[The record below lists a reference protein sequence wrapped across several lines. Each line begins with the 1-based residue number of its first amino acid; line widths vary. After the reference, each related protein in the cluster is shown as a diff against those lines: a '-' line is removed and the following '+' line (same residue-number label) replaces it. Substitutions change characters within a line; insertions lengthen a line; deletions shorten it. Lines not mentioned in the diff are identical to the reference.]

1 MDLVKWLTLLP
12 WRQVH
17 PYLCL
22 ASVNVEKSKKIV
34 ITNSDLYVTVIR
46 LRYGRKEE
54 EISPKIAP
62 IVYVLLYIRSL
73 PSPGNVC
80 MPRQARDNPRNSCLF
95 VKVIWAQNTV
105 QKSCG
110 LLASVIVASF
120 EPGFMFVRLDPVQTP
135 NKEAA
140 PGLSSL
146 RMGGFKV
153 SLLQRALPL
162 TDLWFYSQHPTSEI
176 FPCLPQD
183 CFNLFYLCV
192 GKKGITTWYN

>member
-62 IVYVLLYIRSL
+62 VVYVLLYIRSL
-73 PSPGNVC
+73 NYLPLG
-80 MPRQARDNPRNSCLF
+80 MFACLDRPET
-95 VKVIWAQNTV
+95 IQGT
-105 QKSCG
+105 
-110 LLASVIVASF
+110 LASLL
-120 EPGFMFVRLDPVQTP
+120 RLCELKILCRSPV
-135 NKEAA
+135 
-140 PGLSSL
+140 
-146 RMGGFKV
+146 V
-153 SLLQRALPL
+153 CWLL
-162 TDLWFYSQHPTSEI
+162 
-176 FPCLPQD
+176 
-183 CFNLFYLCV
+183 
-192 GKKGITTWYN
+192 